1 MECWKVEGLEE
12 SMLQDKLSL
21 KESANPSHTLLLAR
35 RTQSWEN
42 LFPAKSELK
51 SDSEKLASEYED
63 A

>member
-1 MECWKVEGLEE
+1 MLEGRGVGRKFVAG
-12 SMLQDKLSL
+12 QALSQRVRQPL
-21 KESANPSHTLLLAR
+21 IHTPAG
-35 RTQSWEN
+35 TEDTSWEN